1 MRARQAEAQQVGA
14 PKVLEG
20 MPFQPPTPFMSYLL
34 IV

>member
-14 PKVLEG
+14 SKVLEG
-20 MPFQPPTPFMSYLL
+20 MPSRPPTPFILTLL